1 METLTKQGAMLR
13 FESQRKAPT
22 KAVDWLRGSLMALMP
37 DDFKDFPTVLTHIKE
52 KISEMEKRFATK
64 PGKVWL
70 SIYSGSTSDG
80 LNRAWL
86 MFGNDNGGTCIGMIE
101 AFFPK
106 KGGEQ

>member
-13 FESQRKAPT
+13 FESRRKAPT

-37 DDFKDFPTVLTHIKE
+37 DDFKDFPTVLTKIKE
-52 KISEMEKRFATK
+52 KISEMENRFATK

-70 SIYSGSTSDG
+70 AVYIGRTSDG
-80 LNRAWL
+80 LNLAWL

-106 KGGEQ
+106 EGGEQ